1 MFVPL
6 NISAMYIYSILN
18 VYLNVE
24 KKTCALSA
32 VANWYLNKAFFNVFL
47 KNLCIFKS
55 EYIHDNTTLRRFL
68 YN

>member
-24 KKTCALSA
+24 KKR
-32 VANWYLNKAFFNVFL
+32 VHYL
-47 KNLCIFKS
+47 
-55 EYIHDNTTLRRFL
+55 R
-68 YN
+68 

>member
-24 KKTCALSA
+24 KKKENVCIICG
-32 VANWYLNKAFFNVFL
+32 NKM
-47 KNLCIFKS
+47 IP
-55 EYIHDNTTLRRFL
+55 
-68 YN
+68 